1 MTFPRR
7 RLAGSLLALAL
18 GLAACV
24 SDATPTIQGNQQP
37 ARSGSASSSASATP
51 TIPPETTAAP
61 ETPAPSLAGTL
72 YWVVAGDTLASI
84 ARRYSTSVEQLQA
97 WNASRYPSLASE
109 PGTLIVG
116 WQLVVAGVP
125 GVTPLPTPTPRASS
139 PTAAS
144 CHAGDRAP
152 ATPRAVYRSIPGG
165 GAEVALTFDMG
176 GRLDPALQIM
186 SFLVANRVCATIF
199 PTGAMGQTAM
209 GRQVLAVIRA
219 HPELFEIG
227 NHTMYHCDLVHGG
240 LGSPTTAP
248 CAGGTPSAAFIRK
261 ELTDAAAILKAAT
274 GQDPTPYWRPPYGTY
289 NQAVLDAAASVGY
302 TKTLLWDIDTIDWKP
317 IADGGPTAQQIA
329 NKVVGGAL
337 NGSVVLMHL
346 GGYETLQALHLMVP
360 GLRQRGFTLTSISDQ
375 LDGP

>member
-1 MTFPRR
+1 VTFPRR

-152 ATPRAVYRSIPGG
+152 ATPRAVYQSIPGG

-199 PTGAMGQTAM
+199 PTGAMSQTAI

-219 HPELFEIG
+219 HPELFEVG

-302 TKTLLWDIDTIDWKP
+302 TKTLLWDIDTIDWNP

-329 NKVVGGAL
+329 NKVVSSAV

-360 GLRQRGFTLTSISDQ
+360 GLRQRGFLLTSISDQ
-375 LDGP
+375 LDG

>member
-1 MTFPRR
+1 MSFPRR

-24 SDATPTIQGNQQP
+24 SDATPTIQGTQQP
-37 ARSGSASSSASATP
+37 AQSGSASSSASATP

-72 YWVVAGDTLASI
+72 YWVMAGDTLASI

-152 ATPRAVYRSIPGG
+152 ATPRAVYQSIPGG

-199 PTGAMGQTAM
+199 PTGAMSQTAI

-219 HPELFEIG
+219 HPELFEVG

-302 TKTLLWDIDTIDWKP
+302 TKTLLWDIDTIDWNP

-329 NKVVGGAL
+329 NKVVSSAV

-360 GLRQRGFTLTSISDQ
+360 GLRQRGFLLTSISDQ
-375 LDGP
+375 LDG

>member
-302 TKTLLWDIDTIDWKP
+302 TKTLLWDIDTIDWNP

-329 NKVVGGAL
+329 SKVVSGAV

-360 GLRQRGFTLTSISDQ
+360 GLRQRGFLLTSISDQ
-375 LDGP
+375 LDG

>member
-24 SDATPTIQGNQQP
+24 SDATPSIQGTQQP
-37 ARSGSASSSASATP
+37 AQSGSASSSASATP

-152 ATPRAVYRSIPGG
+152 ATPRAVYQSIPGG

-199 PTGAMGQTAM
+199 PTGAMSQTAI

-219 HPELFEIG
+219 HPELFEVG

-302 TKTLLWDIDTIDWKP
+302 TKTLLWDIDTIDWNP

-329 NKVVGGAL
+329 NKVVSGAV

-360 GLRQRGFTLTSISDQ
+360 GLRQRGFLLTSISDQ
-375 LDGP
+375 LDG

>member
-1 MTFPRR
+1 
-7 RLAGSLLALAL
+7 
-18 GLAACV
+18 
-24 SDATPTIQGNQQP
+24 
-37 ARSGSASSSASATP
+37 
-51 TIPPETTAAP
+51 
-61 ETPAPSLAGTL
+61 
-72 YWVVAGDTLASI
+72 
-84 ARRYSTSVEQLQA
+84 
-97 WNASRYPSLASE
+97 
-109 PGTLIVG
+109 
-116 WQLVVAGVP
+116 
-125 GVTPLPTPTPRASS
+125 
-139 PTAAS
+139 
-144 CHAGDRAP
+144 
-152 ATPRAVYRSIPGG
+152 
-165 GAEVALTFDMG
+165 VALTFDMG

-199 PTGAMGQTAM
+199 PTGAMSQTAI

-219 HPELFEIG
+219 HPELFEVG

-302 TKTLLWDIDTIDWKP
+302 TKTLLWDIDTIDWNP

-329 NKVVGGAL
+329 NKVVSGAV

-360 GLRQRGFTLTSISDQ
+360 GLRQRGFLLTSISDQ
-375 LDGP
+375 LDG

>member
-1 MTFPRR
+1 VTFPRR

-199 PTGAMGQTAM
+199 PTGAMSQTAI

-302 TKTLLWDIDTIDWKP
+302 TKTLLWDIDTIDWNP

-329 NKVVGGAL
+329 SKVVSGAV

-360 GLRQRGFTLTSISDQ
+360 GLRQRGFLLTSISDQ
-375 LDGP
+375 LDG

>member
-1 MTFPRR
+1 MSFPRR

-24 SDATPTIQGNQQP
+24 SDATPTIQGTQQP
-37 ARSGSASSSASATP
+37 AQSGSASSSASATP

-165 GAEVALTFDMG
+165 SAEVALTFDMG

-199 PTGAMGQTAM
+199 PTGAMSQTAI

-219 HPELFEIG
+219 HPELFEVG

-302 TKTLLWDIDTIDWKP
+302 TKTLLWDIDTIDWNP

-329 NKVVGGAL
+329 NKVVSSAV

-360 GLRQRGFTLTSISDQ
+360 GLRQRGFLLTSISDQ
-375 LDGP
+375 LDG